1 MPRGLS
7 EPGNIKDIRFMNSW
21 LGGRFI
27 GGLDRV
33 NADSAIEE
41 SSGKEIG
48 IARAPIDLESP
59 IVVRRK
65 LL

>member
-1 MPRGLS
+1 
-7 EPGNIKDIRFMNSW
+7 

-33 NADSAIEE
+33 NADNAIKE

-48 IARAPIDLESP
+48 ITRAPINLESP
-59 IVVRRK
+59 IVIQKK